1 MNNEFDYHGGITTGS
16 HSSWLEE
23 NQHLPRLGPL
33 DAWVLPYPS
42 HTPHGRTL
50 VMRTPS
56 PRPLHHVKG
65 ALEVPNVGGIWKLSY
80 LLPSRKPT
88 LPPFPV
94 VKGHSNMEVGR
105 LSFPEDG
112 GRSTGSRKHNLELSQ
127 ISPVVQEFEVGLC
140 ACSSRSRP
148 MLEDAFG
155 FLYLWISVSG
165 RSSTLTMS
173 TYWSVSDLPCSTSQM
188 EAGICLTE

>member
-1 MNNEFDYHGGITTGS
+1 MNKEFDYRGGITTGS
-16 HSSWLEE
+16 HFSWLEE
-23 NQHLPRLGPL
+23 NQHLRRLGPL

-65 ALEVPNVGGIWKLSY
+65 ALEVPNMGGIWKLIY

-88 LPPFPV
+88 LPPSPMV
-94 VKGHSNMEVGR
+94 RGHSNMEVGR

-112 GRSTGSRKHNLELSQ
+112 GRSTGSRKHNLELG
-127 ISPVVQEFEVGLC
+127 VGCVPAVLC
-140 ACSSRSRP
+140 PGQCLKMHLDLCIYRFLWVEGPRP
-148 MLEDAFG
+148 
-155 FLYLWISVSG
+155 
-165 RSSTLTMS
+165 
-173 TYWSVSDLPCSTSQM
+173 
-188 EAGICLTE
+188 